1 MSKPENLRN
10 AIRSTPHLE
19 TSNESPTSSVA
30 HDVDDVNVDRADVR
44 GIAIYQKG
52 ILVFILIY
60 FILVIAQFGIPAEL
74 RPIVGIG
81 VHGLGVV
88 AAVFVFMLAIK
99 VYSLPVGILMAII
112 TLIPLVGLITLLIIN
127 GKATSMLQMRGVSV
141 GLLGAR
147 MSDLNGPLSLQ
158 PIPRAGEY
166 VGAIDKVDVRAIA
179 KLQKSVLL
187 LIPINLLVFL
197 SQFILPAGFENLIV
211 VCILGLTVMA
221 TALAFMLALKV
232 MNAALG
238 VLLGILTLIPLFGL
252 ISLLIINGK
261 ATSILR
267 SHGISVGLLGAR
279 MADFESK
286 E

>member
-1 MSKPENLRN
+1 VSEPENLRD
-10 AIRSTPHLE
+10 AIRSTPYLE
-19 TSNESPTSSVA
+19 ASIEAPRSSVA
-30 HDVDDVNVDRADVR
+30 HDVDDVNVDRVDAK

-60 FILVIAQFGIPAEL
+60 FVLVVAQFAIPAEL

-81 VHGLGVV
+81 VLGLGVV

-99 VYSLPVGILMAII
+99 VYNLPVGILLAIG
-112 TLIPLVGLITLLIIN
+112 TLIPLAGLITLLIIN

-158 PIPRAGEY
+158 PIPRAGDY

-187 LIPINLLVFL
+187 LIPINILVFL
-197 SQFILPAGFENLIV
+197 SQFILPASFKDLIV
-211 VCILGLTVMA
+211 VCILGLTVIA

-238 VLLGILTLIPLFGL
+238 ILLGIFTLIPLFGL
-252 ISLLIINGK
+252 IPLLIINGK
-261 ATSILR
+261 ATSILQSR
-267 SHGISVGLLGAR
+267 GISVGLLGAR

-286 E
+286 Q

>member
-1 MSKPENLRN
+1 VSEPENLRD
-10 AIRSTPHLE
+10 AIRSTPYLE
-19 TSNESPTSSVA
+19 ASIEAPRSSVA
-30 HDVDDVNVDRADVR
+30 HDVDDVNVDRVDAK

-60 FILVIAQFGIPAEL
+60 FVLVVAQFAIPAEL

-81 VHGLGVV
+81 VLGLGVV

-99 VYSLPVGILMAII
+99 VYNLPVGILLAIG
-112 TLIPLVGLITLLIIN
+112 TLIPLAGLITLLIIN

-158 PIPRAGEY
+158 PIPRAGDY
-166 VGAIDKVDVRAIA
+166 VCAIDKVDVRAIA

-187 LIPINLLVFL
+187 LIPINILVFL
-197 SQFILPAGFENLIV
+197 SQFILPASFKDLIV
-211 VCILGLTVMA
+211 VCILGLTVIA

-238 VLLGILTLIPLFGL
+238 ILLGIFTLIPLFGL
-252 ISLLIINGK
+252 IPLLIINGK
-261 ATSILR
+261 ATSILQSR
-267 SHGISVGLLGAR
+267 GISVGLLGAR

-286 E
+286 Q